1 MWTHWVIQHNFDRFD
16 IICIHS
22 AERRQEIITILTVI
36 EKSMLITIQ
45 HHYCS
50 FLIECDACVLPK
62 DFILNLDT
70 VLETKLHSFL

>member
-1 MWTHWVIQHNFDRFD
+1 
-16 IICIHS
+16 
-22 AERRQEIITILTVI
+22 
-36 EKSMLITIQ
+36 MLITIQ